1 MSNAKYGVSVI
12 ICCHNSGGRLLKT
25 LLHLAAQ
32 EVDESI
38 PWEVVIIDNASTDD
52 TQVVAMR
59 QWSRPSVELRVIS
72 EPQVGLSHAR
82 ARGIDSSQFACLS
95 FIDDDNWICPQW
107 IQRVHDHFIGNPASA
122 LLGGPSSPAF
132 EVAPPDWFS
141 PISAF
146 YAIGN
151 QHERGGDITNSMG
164 TLLWGA
170 GLSVRKDAL
179 KQLWEDG
186 FFFSCSGRKGTRLT
200 AGEDS
205 ELCFALRA
213 YGWQLH
219 YDSGLELRHFIPK
232 GRMSW
237 SYARRLLRGIGRA
250 APVLNAYQLGLGRG
264 EKGISL
270 GSRVRESWV
279 VQSARSL
286 RNLIRVF
293 RSFPVTC
300 VKGTEGCNSVLQFD
314 RAIGEF
320 VGYMSLAG
328 RHRGVIR
335 RIRNAAWNKKN
346 RSS

>member
-1 MSNAKYGVSVI
+1 MSNVQFGVSVI
-12 ICCHNSGGRLLKT
+12 ICCHNSAGRLPET

-32 EVDESI
+32 KVDKSI

-52 TQVVAMR
+52 TQVVAR
-59 QWSRPSVELRVIS
+59 EHWSRPSVKLRVVS

-82 ARGIDSSQFACLS
+82 ARGIDSSGFAFLS
-95 FIDDDNWICPQW
+95 FIDDDNWVCPQW

-122 LLGGPSSPAF
+122 LLGGPSLPAF
-132 EVAPPDWFS
+132 EVAPPDWFYS
-141 PISAF
+141 ITAF
-146 YAIGN
+146 YAVGK
-151 QHERGGDITNSMG
+151 QHEQDGDITNSMG

-179 KQLWEDG
+179 KRLWKDG

-200 AGEDS
+200 GGEDS

-213 YGWQLH
+213 SGWRLH
-219 YDSGLELRHFIPK
+219 YDSELKMRHFIPE
-232 GRMSW
+232 GRLSW
-237 SYARRLLRGIGRA
+237 SYARRLMKGMGRA
-250 APVLNAYQLGLGRG
+250 APLLNAYRLGLDGRV
-264 EKGISL
+264 KGIAL
-270 GSRVRESWV
+270 RSRLRESWLF
-279 VQSARSL
+279 QSVRAL
-286 RNLIRVF
+286 RDLIRVF
-293 RSFPVTC
+293 CSLPVTC

-320 VGYMSLAG
+320 LGYMCLAG

-335 RIRNAAWNKKN
+335 RIRNAAWNKNK